1 MVRFNPKARLDQ
13 SRVRDAGSGGGGG
26 GGGAGGGLGGGG
38 MRLPIPTGKGG
49 IGGLIGVVLVVV
61 VTLLLGGNP
70 LSGGGGGGGL
80 GSVYSPSRL
89 SDQQEG
95 SDRYAGC
102 TTGEDAN
109 NSQDCARVAI
119 ENSLTDY
126 WDAELGGKFRPEQAM
141 VTFTGSVNTGCG
153 AASSAVGPFYC
164 PSDETIYLDTTFFD
178 DVLEGQ
184 LGGPDGSFV
193 EFYVLAHEY
202 GHHISNLLGYM
213 GQVRSQDTGPQ
224 SDGVRLEL
232 QADCYAGLWANH
244 ATTTE
249 DASGN
254 KLILDLT
261 QDDITEAIDAA
272 KAVGDDYI
280 QKRSGGRVNEE
291 AWTHGSSEQRRKWF
305 MVGYQQGSL
314 QACDTFAADRV

>member
-26 GGGAGGGLGGGG
+26 LGGGLGGGG

-49 IGGLIGVVLVVV
+49 IGGILVLV
-61 VTLLLGGNP
+61 LLFVIARFAGVDLGLGG
-70 LSGGGGGGGL
+70 SGGGGAGGL
-80 GSVYSPSRL
+80 GNVYSPARL
-89 SDQQEG
+89 SDAQQG
-95 SDRYAGC
+95 TDRYAAC
-102 TTGEDAN
+102 KTGADAN
-109 NSQDCARVAI
+109 ESQDCARVAI

-126 WDAELGGKFRPEQAM
+126 WGTELGNKFHPERAM
-141 VTFTGSVNTGCG
+141 VTFTGSVDTGCG

-164 PSDETIYLDTTFFD
+164 PTDETIYLDTTFFD
-178 DVLEGQ
+178 DVLVGQ
-184 LGGPDGSFV
+184 LGGPEGSFV

-213 GQVRSQDTGPQ
+213 GKVRSQQTGPQ

-244 ATTTE
+244 AATTE
-249 DASGN
+249 DAAGE
-254 KLILDLT
+254 KLILDLS
-261 QDDITEAIDAA
+261 QKDIDQAIEAA

-291 AWTHGSSEQRRKWF
+291 AWTHGSSAQRKKWF
-305 MVGYQQGSL
+305 MVGYQQGTVK
-314 QACDTFAADRV
+314 ACDTFAAGQV